1 MKARRAAAN
10 IQSRPLRLENLETRA
25 TPSVDLATNMVTE
38 IMEDAPYV
46 LVTAASNLQKMRA
59 DGSFADLNYK
69 GRTDASANDMQAHGL
84 RVLSMAQALKWNDP
98 SNSLFNNTALKD
110 KILKSFNYLATKA
123 GTVNAPN
130 WWWKAIGV
138 PQGISDGLMLMRN
151 DLTATVR
158 NKVMSKYFSSVWQP
172 TKYDG
177 ANLAYQAPMAIL
189 DGLIR
194 NKPTQIKS
202 VVSKMSAELSAYSG
216 EGIQRDLSF
225 HQHRAA
231 GKPSY
236 HSGSYGMVLA
246 HRTAR
251 IMRWTDET
259 PYAFGQ
265 AAIEQEVRYTL
276 DGLAWLT
283 RGEAFDLPS
292 QGRAISREDWAT
304 AIPYRL
310 RETLIDLSTLGHRTD
325 DLARA
330 IDRYD
335 NGVDETNALSGN
347 ISFYKSDAMAN
358 QRLELLT
365 TVKLISSRITR
376 PETAAGEGKLAFFMG
391 DGFTMF
397 VQDGDEFG
405 TLAGPEVMP
414 VWDWQRLPGTT
425 VEHTGV
431 IPYYDMFKTGT
442 HALGKS
448 TLVGS
453 VSDGFYGLSAMDYA
467 RSGVSVTAK
476 KAYFFFDTEVVALG
490 ADIDSSSKA
499 APVFTSINQVLQDGS
514 VIVKDAAGQRTLQL
528 GDAASLSGTG
538 WVVHDGLGYVIID
551 PTSQTTVQA
560 KLQSGG
566 GLVLPVFSAWID
578 HGKTPQNATYAYIV
592 IPDVTVESL
601 TSYLQA
607 PPLKI
612 LSNTAN
618 IQAVQN
624 TTTGVTQIAFY
635 SAGTLEIEPG
645 FTIKVDKAAN
655 LIVKRSGSAI
665 TITAADPLQKASSI
679 NIDISRRLTGTGASL
694 LADGT
699 STRITFALPASP
711 TAGASVT
718 RSFQVIGTAATMLSS
733 NAVDQMMS
741 QLA

>member
-1 MKARRAAAN
+1 
-10 IQSRPLRLENLETRA
+10 
-25 TPSVDLATNMVTE
+25 MVTE
-38 IMEDAPYV
+38 IMEDAPHV
-46 LVTAASNLQKMRA
+46 LAEASSNLQRMRT

-69 GRTDASANDMQAHGL
+69 GRTDASATDMQTHGL
-84 RVLSMAQALKWNDP
+84 RVLSMARALKWNDP
-98 SNSLFNNTALKD
+98 SNSLFNNAGLKD

-123 GTVNAPN
+123 GSVNAPN

-138 PQGISDGLMLMRN
+138 PQGIGDGLMLMRN
-151 DLTATVR
+151 DLSATVR

-177 ANLAYQAPMAIL
+177 ANVAYQAPLAII

-194 NKPTQIKS
+194 NKPTQIKA

-231 GKPSY
+231 GKLSY
-236 HSGSYGMVLA
+236 HSGSYGMVMA

-251 IMRWTDET
+251 IMRWTDDT

-265 AAIEQEVRYTL
+265 PAIEQEIRYTL

-292 QGRAISREDWAT
+292 QGRAISREDWTTAT
-304 AIPYRL
+304 PYRL
-310 RETLIDLSTLGHRTD
+310 REAMVDLATLGDRTD
-325 DLARA
+325 ELERG

-335 NGVDETNALSGN
+335 NGVDETNYLSGN
-347 ISFYKSDAMAN
+347 ISFYKSDAMTN

-376 PETAAGEGKLAFFMG
+376 PETAAGEGKMAYFLG

-425 VEHTGV
+425 VEHNGV

-442 HALGKS
+442 NALGKS
-448 TLVGS
+448 EIVGQ
-453 VSDGFYGLSAMDYA
+453 VSDGFYGLAAMDYA

-499 APVFTSINQVLQDGS
+499 APVFTSINQVFLDGEI
-514 VIVKDAAGQRTLQL
+514 IVNDSAGQRTLQL
-528 GDAASLSGTG
+528 GNVASLSGAG
-538 WVVHDGLGYVIID
+538 WVVHDGLGYVIAD

-566 GLVLPVFSAWID
+566 GLALPVFSAWID
-578 HGKTPQNATYAYIV
+578 HGKGPQNATYAYIV
-592 IPDVTVESL
+592 VPDVTVESL
-601 TSYLQA
+601 TAYLQA

-612 LSNTAN
+612 LSNTSN

-624 TTTGVTQIAFY
+624 TATGVTQVAFY
-635 SAGTLEIEPG
+635 SAGSIEIEPG
-645 FTIKVDKAAN
+645 LTLKVDKAAN
-655 LIVKRSGSAI
+655 LIVKRDGNSIS
-665 TITAADPLQKASSI
+665 ITAADPQQKATSV

-694 LADGT
+694 LSDGI
-699 STRITFALPASP
+699 STRINFALPASP

-718 RSFQVIGTAATMLSS
+718 RSFQVIGTAASMLSS
-733 NAVDQMMS
+733 SAVDRLMS
-741 QLA
+741 QLT